1 MIHIWYSTQKGMYA
15 AQYEGDKYEIVE
27 VRQELIGKN
36 ECSFKI
42 KLRTDVGGIHDLNIY
57 IEDIECDTCTLQF
70 FIISSNESTFRTSLE
85 HHKGK
90 NTFEDFKDW
99 VSEGISNIRNILAKK
114 LEIETKKDELNKD
127 FF

>member
-15 AQYEGDKYEIVE
+15 AQYEGDSYEIIE
-27 VRQELIGKN
+27 VKQELIGKT

-42 KLRTDVGGIHDLNIY
+42 KLRTDVGSIHDLNID
-57 IEDIECDTCTLQF
+57 IEDVECDTCTLQF
-70 FIISSNESTFRTSLE
+70 FIISSNESTFRTSIE

-99 VSEGISNIRNILAKK
+99 VSAGISNIRNILAKK

-127 FF
+127 FT

>member
-42 KLRTDVGGIHDLNIY
+42 KLRTDVGGIHDLNID
-57 IEDIECDTCTLQF
+57 IEDVECDICTLHF
-70 FIISSNESTFRTSLE
+70 FIISSNESTFRTSLN

-99 VSEGISNIRNILAKK
+99 VSQGITNIRNILAKK